1 MTNNVRFIA
10 ALCAVTLSLT
20 ACKKADTPAEEA
32 PPEPAAAAAEAA
44 PAEEATAPTEAE
56 AVKAAEE
63 KKAPAP
69 EPKPVISEVEV
80 LPGAPLVLK
89 DVGFAT
95 PESVLYDAK
104 ADVYLVSNINGNPLE
119 ADDNGFISRVTP
131 DGKVSKLKWIDG
143 ASEDVTLGAPKGMA
157 LHGDHLYVSDID
169 HLRVFHRE
177 TGAQTDSI
185 EVKGATFLNDVV
197 SGSDGSIYFSD
208 SGLTKDFKPSGTD
221 AVYRRTP
228 DGKVAP
234 IAKDANMN
242 RPNGLFARGDLVWV
256 VTFGAAEIFSINRA
270 GDRTYGGN
278 PEKGSLDGLIR
289 TPDGQFLISS
299 WGANAI
305 YKGPPG
311 GPFEAV
317 ISNVDAPA
325 DIGLDTKRNRVLV
338 PLFKTNIVQI
348 HVLP

>member
-1 MTNNVRFIA
+1 
-10 ALCAVTLSLT
+10 
-20 ACKKADTPAEEA
+20 
-32 PPEPAAAAAEAA
+32 
-44 PAEEATAPTEAE
+44 
-56 AVKAAEE
+56 
-63 KKAPAP
+63 
-69 EPKPVISEVEV
+69 
-80 LPGAPLVLK
+80 
-89 DVGFAT
+89 
-95 PESVLYDAK
+95 
-104 ADVYLVSNINGNPLE
+104 
-119 ADDNGFISRVTP
+119 
-131 DGKVSKLKWIDG
+131 VSKLKWIDG
-143 ASEDVTLGAPKGMA
+143 ASEEVTLGAPKGMA

-185 EVKGATFLNDVV
+185 AVKGATFLNDVV
-197 SGSDGSIYFSD
+197 SGADGSIYFSD
-208 SGLTKDFKPSGTD
+208 SGLTTDFKPSGTD

-228 DGKVAP
+228 DGKVAA

-278 PEKGSLDGLIR
+278 PEKGSLDGLVR
-289 TPDGQFLISS
+289 TPDGHFLISS

-348 HVLP
+348 HALP